1 METSTR
7 KYETVLSNPD
17 VTCEIVKKDD
27 GYLHVVCTKC
37 KAACTLFPRKQSR
50 SLSGGEARDFYANHL
65 SELWS
70 FTGDVVRIALSA
82 HIGEAGVSSE
92 RRPLDG

>member
-1 METSTR
+1 METSIR
-7 KYETVLSNPD
+7 KYETALSNPD

-50 SLSGGEARDFYANHL
+50 SLSGGEARDFYAITCPNCGPSAEVL
-65 SELWS
+65 SVL
-70 FTGDVVRIALSA
+70 
-82 HIGEAGVSSE
+82 H
-92 RRPLDG
+92 